1 MTKSS
6 ISSLL
11 SSPVSGVTAALL
23 IMAIFAGQRAEA
35 MSPINPGMSEVGWA
49 VANKKAVANERTIE
63 VRGGHGGG
71 GGGGG
76 SGGGRSGGWGG
87 GRSAGVSGAT
97 VFRGGAIG
105 AAPAVAGT
113 PRFAGHGFGH
123 RRHFGGVF
131 VGGYY
136 DDYPYDYPDTYDDPP
151 VYPAPVFVAGGGCRR
166 VLTVH
171 GPRVVC
177 HHRAAR
183 HYHRVHRRHH
193 HRRHHRA

>member
-1 MTKSS
+1 MTKSPV
-6 ISSLL
+6 SSWLL
-11 SSPVSGVTAALL
+11 SPASGMTAAFL
-23 IMAIFAGQRAEA
+23 IVAIFASQGAEA
-35 MSPINPGMSEVGWA
+35 MSPIHPGMSNIGKGAAHE
-49 VANKKAVANERTIE
+49 KAVAGEPTIE

-71 GGGGG
+71 GGG
-76 SGGGRSGGWGG
+76 RSGGWGG
-87 GRSAGVSGAT
+87 GHGAGGVSGA
-97 VFRGGAIG
+97 VVRGGAIG
-105 AAPAVAGT
+105 AAPAFVAGT

-131 VGGYY
+131 VGGVYY
-136 DDYPYDYPDTYDDPP
+136 DDYPYDTPDYYDDPP
-151 VYPAPVFVAGGGCRR
+151 VYSAAAFVAGGDCRR

-183 HYHRVHRRHH
+183 HYHRIHRRHH

>member
-1 MTKSS
+1 MTKISGSS
-6 ISSLL
+6 VLL
-11 SSPVSGVTAALL
+11 SPVSGVTAALL
-23 IMAIFAGQRAEA
+23 MVAIFAGQRAEA
-35 MSPINPGMSEVGWA
+35 MSPINPGMSEVGRA
-49 VANKKAVANERTIE
+49 VANEKAVANELTIE

-76 SGGGRSGGWGG
+76 GRSGGWGG
-87 GRSAGVSGAT
+87 GRSAGGVGGA
-97 VFRGGAIG
+97 VVRGGAIG
-105 AAPAVAGT
+105 AAPAGVAGA
-113 PRFAGHGFGH
+113 PRFVGHGFGH
-123 RRHFGGVF
+123 RRQFGGAF
-131 VGGYY
+131 VGGVYY
-136 DDYPYDYPDTYDDPP
+136 DNYPYGYPDYYDEPP
-151 VYPAPVFVAGGGCRR
+151 VYSTPAFVGGGGCRR

>member
-35 MSPINPGMSEVGWA
+35 MSPINPGMSDVGRA

-71 GGGGG
+71 GG
-76 SGGGRSGGWGG
+76 GGGRSGGWGG

-105 AAPAVAGT
+105 AAPAVVAGT
-113 PRFAGHGFGH
+113 PRFAGRGFGH

-131 VGGYY
+131 
-136 DDYPYDYPDTYDDPP
+136 
-151 VYPAPVFVAGGGCRR
+151 
-166 VLTVH
+166 
-171 GPRVVC
+171 
-177 HHRAAR
+177 
-183 HYHRVHRRHH
+183 
-193 HRRHHRA
+193 